1 MVIDMQLE
9 SPGTAAEYARFVR
22 SLRSVRR
29 FAPSPIAHDVLRE
42 VLDITRWTGSAK
54 NSQPWEVVVV
64 RDRNM
69 LEQLAG
75 LGTFAGHL
83 AGAQVGVVLVMD
95 DDHRRL
101 DEGRLAQN
109 LMLAAWA
116 YGIGSCIAT
125 MQPAD
130 NIAQAKDLLGIPSER
145 GLSTVISLGYP
156 ADAQALRRSPELGRA
171 GVVIGRKPTSEFVS
185 WEHFGQRTR

>member
-1 MVIDMQLE
+1 MHVE
-9 SPGTAAEYARFVR
+9 SSATAAEYARFVR

-29 FAPSPIAHDVLRE
+29 FAPTPIPDDVLRE

-64 RDRNM
+64 RDRDT
-69 LEQLAG
+69 LEHLAS

-95 DDHRRL
+95 DEQRRL

-130 NIAQAKDLLGIPSER
+130 NVARAKDRLGIPGER
-145 GLSTVISLGYP
+145 WLSTVISLGYP
-156 ADAQALRRSPELGRA
+156 ADAQALRRGPELGRA
-171 GVVIGRKPTSEFVS
+171 GVVIGRKPTVQFVS
-185 WEHFGQRTR
+185 WERFGQRNP

>member
-1 MVIDMQLE
+1 MHVE
-9 SPGTAAEYARFVR
+9 SPVTAAEYARFVR

-29 FAPSPIAHDVLRE
+29 FAPTPVPDDVLRE
-42 VLDITRWTGSAK
+42 VLDIARWTGSAK

-64 RDRNM
+64 RDRGT

-83 AGAQVGVVLVMD
+83 AGAQVGVVLVMHD
-95 DDHRRL
+95 EHRRL

-130 NIAQAKDLLGIPSER
+130 NVARAKHLLAIPSER
-145 GLSTVISLGYP
+145 GLSTILSLGFP

-171 GVVIGRKPTSEFVS
+171 GVAIGRKPTSQFVS
-185 WEHFGQRTR
+185 WERFGQRSP